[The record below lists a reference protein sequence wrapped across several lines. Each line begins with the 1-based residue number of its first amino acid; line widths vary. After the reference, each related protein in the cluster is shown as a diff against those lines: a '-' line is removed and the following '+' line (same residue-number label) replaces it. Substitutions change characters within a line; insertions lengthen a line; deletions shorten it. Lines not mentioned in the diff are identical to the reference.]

1 MKNILYISYDG
12 MTDQL
17 GQSQVIPYI
26 RELTKLGYRFHLLSV
41 EKKERLEKTGPQIK
55 EMLDK
60 AGIRWSTMTFTKNP
74 PLLSKLY
81 DQWQLNRKAMAICRK
96 EKIDLVHCRSY
107 VPAAAGKKISK
118 VLGIPF
124 LFDMR
129 GFWVDERVDSGL
141 WKLDHFFYRALYKK
155 YKKLERT
162 YFSGAAHII
171 SLTHKGKEE
180 LIMNYDVP
188 AGKITVIPC
197 CADMA
202 HFDYHR
208 ISNEEQQALRDQ
220 LGIAPGKK
228 VLSYLGSLGGWYM
241 TDEMLAFFSIMHR
254 QDPETVFLIITH
266 DKKEGIL
273 QKARTHSIPDEA
285 IVVQPAG
292 RNEVPLLLS
301 LSSWNL
307 FFIKDAYSK
316 KASSPT
322 KQGEVMAMGIPV
334 ICNDI
339 GDTGIIVREANA
351 GTVISGFNPEE
362 YKVVSRRILNQPPV
376 SKESI
381 RQSAC
386 EYYDLKEGVKRYKGV
401 YDHLFNQIP
410 DKQA

>member
-1 MKNILYISYDG
+1 MKKILFISYDG

-17 GQSQVIPYI
+17 GQSQVIPYL
-26 RELTKLGYRFHLLSV
+26 RELTKRGYQFHLLSV
-41 EKKERLEKTGPQIK
+41 EKKDRLAKTGPQIR
-55 EMLDK
+55 EILDQ

-74 PLLSKLY
+74 PLLSKIY
-81 DQWQLNRKAMAICRK
+81 DQWKLNRKALAICRK
-96 EKIDLVHCRSY
+96 EQIDMVHCRSY
-107 VPAAAGKKISK
+107 VPAAAGRKISR
-118 VLGIPF
+118 VLGTPF

-141 WKLDHFFYRALYKK
+141 WKLDQPLYKSLYK
-155 YKKLERT
+155 RYKKLERK
-162 YFSGAAHII
+162 YFNESAHII

-180 LIMNYDVP
+180 LIMNYNVP

-208 ISNEEQQALRDQ
+208 ISAADQQATREK
-220 LGIAPGKK
+220 LGIGTGKK

-241 TDEMLAFFSIMHR
+241 TDEMLSFFSIMHR
-254 QDPETVFLIITH
+254 QDPETVFLFITH

-273 QKARTHSIPDEA
+273 QIARAHGIPDNA

-301 LSSWNL
+301 LSNWNL

-351 GTVISGFNPEE
+351 GTVISGFDQAE
-362 YKVVSRRILNQPPV
+362 YKEISRRVLNQPPANR
-376 SKESI
+376 EAI
-381 RQSAC
+381 REAAC
-386 EYYDLKEGVKRYKGV
+386 QYYDLEEGVKRYHHV
-401 YDHLFNQIP
+401 YKQLLNQIP
-410 DKQA
+410 ETKA